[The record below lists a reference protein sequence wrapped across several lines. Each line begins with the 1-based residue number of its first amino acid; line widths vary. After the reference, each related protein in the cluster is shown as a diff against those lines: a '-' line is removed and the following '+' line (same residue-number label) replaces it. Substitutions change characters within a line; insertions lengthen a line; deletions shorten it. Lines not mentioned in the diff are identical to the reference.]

1 MRESDVIGCEVP
13 SVHLE
18 SRIVVGRRLP
28 IGMRR
33 SRLEVPTTPEA
44 VALGHLATHV
54 DDLAI
59 SGKLPEDSAN
69 FQGLELL
76 EWSLSIHE
84 GQTRARTCQNLVLAS
99 ITQKRR
105 CESFL
110 SSLKKSP
117 ENRGSDEGGG
127 SKDAKFG
134 VTVTER
140 PAAQASKEVLAERGS
155 STFQLEVL
163 AASPADRALQERPQ
177 RKRKPLL

>member
-1 MRESDVIGCEVP
+1 MRESDVVGCEVP

-28 IGMRR
+28 IGTQR
-33 SRLEVPTTPEA
+33 SLLEVLTTPEA

-84 GQTRARTCQNLVLAS
+84 GQTRARTCQNLLLAS
-99 ITQKRR
+99 MTIAVAVCATPRHWGVDGPRARWRR
-105 CESFL
+105 RESNARMISTVVL
-110 SSLKKSP
+110 PPKNTKASL
-117 ENRGSDEGGG
+117 
-127 SKDAKFG
+127 
-134 VTVTER
+134 
-140 PAAQASKEVLAERGS
+140 ERG
-155 STFQLEVL
+155 L
-163 AASPADRALQERPQ
+163 R
-177 RKRKPLL
+177 